1 MRKLKILIIDDE
13 NIICWSFKKRFSN
26 QGYDVI
32 TAETGEKGLQLFEI
46 HDPDIVFID
55 NKLPSMQGLE
65 VLEKMKRLKEEVFI
79 VFMTAYGTIE
89 KAVKAMKLGAFEYLN
104 KPYLFE
110 EVELILENIKRKIQ
124 IDNEIQL
131 LRRQQKELLTFD
143 HIVGKSKAIQNVI
156 RLAKKIALSEAST
169 VLLLG
174 ESGTGK
180 DLLAKV
186 IHNESNRSDKPFVVI
201 NCASLPETLLESELF
216 GHERGA
222 FTDARSQKKGLL
234 EIADGGTIFLD
245 EIGAIN
251 LSAQAKLLGII
262 ENKTVRRLGGIND
275 LVINVRIIA
284 ATNRDLEE
292 SVKEQTF
299 REDLYYRLKVFQM
312 ILPTL
317 RERKEDIPL
326 LISYFINL
334 FNVQFRKDIRGITK
348 EAEKYLIG
356 YDWPGNVREL
366 RNVIERAIILESD
379 QKIQIDNLPGEIGN
393 GYKLLSKDIYSYQF
407 EIPKE
412 GFSLKEFEK
421 MLIKQA
427 LRTTNNNQT
436 RAARL
441 LGISR
446 DSLRYKKKKY
456 HL

>member
-1 MRKLKILIIDDE
+1 
-13 NIICWSFKKRFSN
+13 
-26 QGYDVI
+26 
-32 TAETGEKGLQLFEI
+32 
-46 HDPDIVFID
+46 
-55 NKLPSMQGLE
+55 
-65 VLEKMKRLKEEVFI
+65 
-79 VFMTAYGTIE
+79 
-89 KAVKAMKLGAFEYLN
+89 
-104 KPYLFE
+104 
-110 EVELILENIKRKIQ
+110 
-124 IDNEIQL
+124 
-131 LRRQQKELLTFD
+131 
-143 HIVGKSKAIQNVI
+143 
-156 RLAKKIALSEAST
+156 
-169 VLLLG
+169 
-174 ESGTGK
+174 
-180 DLLAKV
+180 
-186 IHNESNRSDKPFVVI
+186 
-201 NCASLPETLLESELF
+201 
-216 GHERGA
+216 
-222 FTDARSQKKGLL
+222 
-234 EIADGGTIFLD
+234 
-245 EIGAIN
+245 
-251 LSAQAKLLGII
+251 
-262 ENKTVRRLGGIND
+262 
-275 LVINVRIIA
+275 
-284 ATNRDLEE
+284 
-292 SVKEQTF
+292 
-299 REDLYYRLKVFQM
+299 M

-334 FNVQFRKDIRGITK
+334 INVQFRKDIRGITK